1 MSRKSLEKLKCSDW
15 WGNLRRHMI
24 FYSLEFFYFCLR
36 CILKITRLYDKGY
49 KNALN
54 LNVCYREFIF
64 PSLPSEF
71 HGTRILFLSDLHLGM
86 VKELPDLIQERIEG
100 IEADVCLFGGDFR
113 FSWTY
118 PDIPYIDELRKIIS
132 SIKVPMGIYGVLG
145 NHDDPKIVPELEEL
159 GIKMLVNSS
168 LSLKKNGHSIFL
180 AGIDQPFLDGQPDML
195 KTLSQVPQ
203 QAFKILLAH
212 SPCFYKEAEERN
224 VAIYLS
230 GHTHN
235 GQVRFPF
242 IGPLITFTRAP
253 RKFSGG
259 MWRFKKMQGFTG
271 SGVGTGV
278 INVRFRCPPEITVL
292 TLKSEP
298 DGDHGKS
305 SLKA

>member
-1 MSRKSLEKLKCSDW
+1 MSRKNLKKLECSEW
-15 WGNLRRHMI
+15 WKNLIRHMI
-24 FYSLEFFYFCLR
+24 FYSLESIYFWLR
-36 CILKITRLYDKGY
+36 CILKTTRLYDKGY
-49 KNALN
+49 QNALK
-54 LNVCYREFIF
+54 LNTCHRELKFS
-64 PSLPSEF
+64 SLPEEF
-71 HGTRILFLSDLHLGM
+71 HGTRILFLSDLHLGV
-86 VKELPDLIQERIEG
+86 VKELPDLIREQVEG
-100 IEADVCLFGGDFR
+100 IEADICLFGGDFR

-118 PDIPYIDELRKIIS
+118 PDIPYMDELRKIIS
-132 SIKVPMGIYGVLG
+132 SIKAPMGIYGVLG
-145 NHDDPKIVPELEEL
+145 NHDDPEMVPQLEKL

-168 LSLKKNGHSIFL
+168 LPLHKNGHSIYL
-180 AGIDQPFLDGQPDML
+180 AGTDQPFLDGHPDIL

-203 QAFKILLAH
+203 QAFKMLLAH
-212 SPCFYKEAEERN
+212 SPCFYKEAEEQN

-259 MWRFKKMQGFTG
+259 MWRFKKMHGFTS
-271 SGVGTGV
+271 SGVGTGM

-298 DGDHGKS
+298 
-305 SLKA
+305 